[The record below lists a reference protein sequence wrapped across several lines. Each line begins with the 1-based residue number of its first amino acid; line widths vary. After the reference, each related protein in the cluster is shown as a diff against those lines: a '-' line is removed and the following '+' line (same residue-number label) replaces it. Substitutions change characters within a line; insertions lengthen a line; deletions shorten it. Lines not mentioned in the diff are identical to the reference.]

1 MLVLT
6 STLALQHRKLH
17 SNTELPASECYTQRL
32 HDQPLNVGTKN
43 CQALAQNP
51 KSLNKLVPNQ
61 TQPNPAQNSNPFKKS
76 SHSLNVSSLKT
87 GLKALIYVLI
97 LTLFCVLSSLTLAVL
112 LLWWNSPKT
121 MKLDCRVCG
130 KAYDRGA
137 DQPSR
142 CFPRQSSTT
151 FSMTS
156 SFILLFR

>member
-1 MLVLT
+1 MTVQVQVVC
-6 STLALQHRKLH
+6 AGVK
-17 SNTELPASECYTQRL
+17 
-32 HDQPLNVGTKN
+32 
-43 CQALAQNP
+43 
-51 KSLNKLVPNQ
+51 
-61 TQPNPAQNSNPFKKS
+61 FKKS

-137 DQPSR
+137 DQPSK
-142 CFPRQSSTT
+142 CVQVFSSP
-151 FSMTS
+151 
-156 SFILLFR
+156 IINDLFNDFFFHFTL